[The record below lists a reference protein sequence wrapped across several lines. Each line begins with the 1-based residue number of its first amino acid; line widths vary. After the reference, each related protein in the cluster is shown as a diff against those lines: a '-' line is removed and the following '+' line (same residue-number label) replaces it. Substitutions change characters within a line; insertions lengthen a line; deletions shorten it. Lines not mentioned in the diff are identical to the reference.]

1 MKKRIAA
8 SCCTLILAIGIVG
21 CSASANTE
29 KAIDNIGEVT
39 LESADALNNANEQYE
54 ALSDEEKEKVDNYQT
69 LEKAN
74 NRYSEILYSEIS
86 KLLEK
91 TEGVES
97 SFFATRYDIKNLLS
111 ARESAKTAIESSDEE
126 SYQDEYNNLK
136 NETEKYNA
144 FIEEELSN
152 SYSQK
157 CGSDETHPFAVDFSE
172 ITSGWAHQPIA
183 LHGSEY
189 PIYFTIWDATTTDT
203 LPDLGIGFSDN
214 SWCYYSV
221 EPTLVD
227 TQAIEVQDEEGNLQT
242 AYVNTMLTL
251 HDSVRHTNPDNSRFQ
266 LEDGDLFLLTTP
278 DHGLCFAVKDV
289 INNKGYLLYSLK

>member
-1 MKKRIAA
+1 MKKIIAA

-29 KAIDNIGEVT
+29 KAIDDIGEVT
-39 LESADALNNANEQYE
+39 LESAEALNNANEQYE

-91 TEGVES
+91 TEGAES

-111 ARESAKTAIESSDEE
+111 ARESAKTAIESSDTE

-136 NETEKYNA
+136 NETEKYDA
-144 FIEEELSN
+144 FIEGELSD

-172 ITSGWAHQPIA
+172 ITSGWAYKPLV
-183 LHGSEY
+183 LHSSEY
-189 PIYFTIWDATTTDT
+189 PVYLAIQDADTTDT
-203 LPDLGIGFSDN
+203 LPDVILQYNVGGS
-214 SWCYYSV
+214 SCYSV
-221 EPTLVD
+221 EPTLVE
-227 TQAIEVQDEEGNLQT
+227 TKAIEVQGDDGELHA
-242 AYVNTMLTL
+242 AYVNTMLSL
-251 HDSVRHTNPDNSRFQ
+251 QDSIRFTTAEQSRYQ
-266 LEDGDLFLLTTP
+266 IADGDLYILSIP
-278 DHGLCFAVKDV
+278 EHGICFALKD
-289 INNKGYLLYSLK
+289 IIGNNGYILYALQ